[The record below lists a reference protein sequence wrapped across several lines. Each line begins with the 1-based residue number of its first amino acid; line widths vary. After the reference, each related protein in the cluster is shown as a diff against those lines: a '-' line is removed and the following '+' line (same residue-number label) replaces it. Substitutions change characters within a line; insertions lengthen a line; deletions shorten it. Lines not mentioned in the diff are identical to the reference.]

1 MREDY
6 QEQLDK
12 MFPQGYVIV
21 YTFPDSDVMRCHH
34 WNPKRY
40 EALELYKNAVLET
53 SKMEEDE

>member
-21 YTFPDSDVMRCHH
+21 YTFPEGIDMRCHY

-40 EALELYKNAVLET
+40 EAIEMYRNVILEQ
-53 SKMEEDE
+53 SKLEED

>member
-21 YTFPDSDVMRCHH
+21 YTFPDSIDMRCHY
-34 WNPKRY
+34 WNTKQY
-40 EALELYKNAVLET
+40 EALKMYRDVILEQKNI
-53 SKMEEDE
+53 DDD

>member
-21 YTFPDSDVMRCHH
+21 YTFPDSDQMRCHY
-34 WNPKRY
+34 WNPKQY
-40 EALELYKNAVLET
+40 IALGEYRDIILDK
-53 SKMEEDE
+53 SEDIED